1 MKKILIA
8 SVLLASCSVALAEPY
23 VGGSIGYARSGV
35 DCASGANCSKNA
47 TGAKAFVGYSFTEMF
62 ALEASYFDLGKA
74 SASLGPASED
84 VKSSGY
90 GLRGV
95 LSVPF
100 NKDFSGFAAVGINR
114 VKSRDTASV
123 GILSLSSTTDT
134 TATKPSFALGV
145 DYAVTPALKLRGEV
159 EQIRFDAPANSGNYN
174 VTNFNVGLKYG
185 F

>member
-1 MKKILIA
+1 MKKILVA
-8 SVLLASCSVALAEPY
+8 SALLASCSVVMAEPY

-47 TGAKAFVGYSFTEMF
+47 TGAKVFVGYSFTEMI

-95 LSVPF
+95 LSLPI
-100 NKDFSGFAAVGINR
+100 NKNFSGFAAVGLNR
-114 VKSRDTASV
+114 VKSKDTV
-123 GILSLSSTTDT
+123 NFGILSLSSTTDT
-134 TATKPSFALGV
+134 TATKPSLALGI

-159 EQIRFDAPANSGNYN
+159 EQIRFDAPANSGGYN
-174 VTNFNVGLKYG
+174 VTNFNVGLRYG